1 MANHCLAKDP
11 REDRCELVYDIENS
25 WYGGSHPLTYNEH
38 RKLTNRHKHLLQ
50 DYRDKIRQAYDDIE
64 EKEKL
69 LDCNDVY
76 SDSNI
81 RALLEF
87 SKDVFANS
95 AAASKSFVQVSK
107 RIIMSSV
114 EVLEKGGMFAPCHF
128 AVFALGSV
136 GKGEATPYSDLEYAF
151 VVEYDDDYFTKLA
164 VDSYFRIGNFCETY
178 LGSFDI
184 SELYHDTLSTLSPPT
199 VGFRI
204 DGITE
209 RGANIPTGRVGGQK
223 LILTVDGFMELYQK
237 SAEAP
242 IADLADKSDMLSSS
256 VLQ

>member
-1 MANHCLAKDP
+1 M
-11 REDRCELVYDIENS
+11 
-25 WYGGSHPLTYNEH
+25 TYNEH
-38 RKLTNRHKHLLQ
+38 RELTGRHKHLLQ
-50 DYRDKIRQAYDDIE
+50 QYRDETRKVFDDIE

-69 LDCNDVY
+69 LSCDDVFSDNNIESLIDFSNDVFM
-76 SDSNI
+76 
-81 RALLEF
+81 A
-87 SKDVFANS
+87 S
-95 AAASKSFVQVSK
+95 AEASKGFVQVSK
-107 RIIMSSV
+107 EIMLASV
-114 EVLEKGGMFAPCHF
+114 KVLEKAGLCAPCHF
-128 AVFALGSV
+128 NVFALGSV

-151 VVEYDDDYFTKLA
+151 VVEFEDEYFTKLA

-184 SELYHDTLSTLSPPT
+184 SELHHGILSTLSPPT